1 MTDAAEKDPVG
12 PITASPEAAAKPDVS
27 SATSKN
33 AAATPSAAPAKKAS
47 VTPDDSP
54 TGSKKASAEKKRK
67 KPASGKKKR
76 KKQSGEP
83 VPLTNTP
90 NGDLPAFLKSAQQ
103 PAYRAGQV
111 RRWLYRD
118 LASGFHEMSNLPAE
132 LRKKLAERYT
142 PHGLLPGPI
151 QQSEDGTHKFLFNTP
166 DGAPVETVLL
176 PRRRG
181 YALCISSQSGCAM
194 GCPFCATGTLGLIR
208 NLTGGEIVDQFLR
221 GRRHARALGS
231 ELESVI
237 FMGMGEPLAN
247 MDNLEQAMGRLV
259 ADDYAGFGAR
269 RLTVSTIG
277 LPNRIPRL
285 ALWPWQVGLAISLHT
300 ADDELRRQLIPASRV
315 LPLPDLMR
323 DSIAYQQTTSLRVTY
338 EYILLG
344 EVNDSA
350 DQARRLATLLQ
361 RQLCHVNL
369 IPYNPVPGLP
379 FVPSVAGRTARF
391 RETLESR
398 GIAVTVRKPRGRDIS
413 AACGQLAAVGVATRS
428 SNPGR

>member
-1 MTDAAEKDPVG
+1 M
-12 PITASPEAAAKPDVS
+12 
-27 SATSKN
+27 
-33 AAATPSAAPAKKAS
+33 
-47 VTPDDSP
+47 
-54 TGSKKASAEKKRK
+54 
-67 KPASGKKKR
+67 
-76 KKQSGEP
+76 QSGEP
-83 VPLTNTP
+83 IPLTDTP
-90 NGDLPAFLKSAQQ
+90 NGDLPAFLKSANQ
-103 PAYRAGQV
+103 PAYRVGQV

-118 LASGFHEMSNLPAE
+118 LATGFHEMSNLPAA

-151 QQSEDGTHKFLFNTP
+151 QQSEDGTHKFLFSTP
-166 DGAPVETVLL
+166 DGAPVEAVLL
-176 PRRRG
+176 PRQRG
-181 YALCISSQSGCAM
+181 YALCISTQSGCAM

-247 MDNLEQAMGRLV
+247 MDSLEQAMGRLV

-277 LPNRIPRL
+277 LPDRIPRL
-285 ALWPWQVGLAISLHT
+285 ALWPWQVGMAISLHT
-300 ADDELRRQLIPASRV
+300 ADDELRRQLIPTSRA
-315 LPLPDLMR
+315 LPLPALMR
-323 DSIAYQQTTSLRVTY
+323 DSIAYQKTTSRRVTY
-338 EYILLG
+338 EYVLLG

-398 GIAVTVRKPRGRDIS
+398 GVAVTVRKPRGHDIS
-413 AACGQLAAVGVATRS
+413 AACGQLAGAPGTLV
-428 SNPGR
+428 SNPE